1 MLTWTVSQRVDEG
14 RRPQAGGGLEE
25 GALDGQSLEC
35 ALHLGPLDSGS
46 LGLGAAQRLQHHMQG

>member
-46 LGLGAAQRLQHHMQG
+46 LGLGAAQRPQHHMQG